1 MKKILSIMLAL
12 FMLALPTLS
21 LAASPAGLLG
31 EAVEAGRPWRAEVS
45 MQAGEIPADAD
56 TAALLSDIIDALGFR
71 MDVQQGDA
79 PQTDVALLLSGK
91 EVLTFAVAEKGD
103 DTYIKT
109 NLTGE
114 DVMAF
119 NAEEAQALLERVLKL
134 MVDSGAMTEAELE
147 EIKAQLGS
155 MAGAGNIT
163 AMMEGMQ
170 VDTAAILSLVAEITA
185 QVTTE
190 EVTAQPR
197 NCDPAVRKV
206 SFTVTRDMLMKYY
219 SLCVDMLKKNEAYM
233 ALLNE
238 QMALVADSGEAVT
251 AEEALDKGLETIQN
265 SITAFSAPV
274 SVYLNE
280 KDEPVYALVD
290 ATMTTGQED
299 DQVNLTMTIGY
310 ARLTGTEGVSH
321 SATLIAN
328 DEEKDGIAMTFNY
341 LAGEKRS
348 MISFDAAEI
357 DEGVS
362 EAPVMSVEAELLKD
376 RVETAAHD
384 QLTVTMTLRD
394 DDESQSMTLKADV
407 SAEKSGEDAAFN
419 LIGKLF
425 LPGSEKEMITLNA
438 AVTTGEAAPSIAVED
453 AVRPGAM
460 TDDEFNAFLG
470 QVVQSAQT
478 ALLVML
484 QSLPDSVLQLFL
496 Q

>member
-1 MKKILSIMLAL
+1 
-12 FMLALPTLS
+12 
-21 LAASPAGLLG
+21 
-31 EAVEAGRPWRAEVS
+31 
-45 MQAGEIPADAD
+45 
-56 TAALLSDIIDALGFR
+56 
-71 MDVQQGDA
+71 
-79 PQTDVALLLSGK
+79 
-91 EVLTFAVAEKGD
+91 
-103 DTYIKT
+103 
-109 NLTGE
+109 
-114 DVMAF
+114 
-119 NAEEAQALLERVLKL
+119 
-134 MVDSGAMTEAELE
+134 
-147 EIKAQLGS
+147 
-155 MAGAGNIT
+155 
-163 AMMEGMQ
+163 
-170 VDTAAILSLVAEITA
+170 
-185 QVTTE
+185 
-190 EVTAQPR
+190 
-197 NCDPAVRKV
+197 
-206 SFTVTRDMLMKYY
+206 
-219 SLCVDMLKKNEAYM
+219 
-233 ALLNE
+233 
-238 QMALVADSGEAVT
+238 MALVADSGEAVT

-290 ATMTTGQED
+290 ATMTVGQDD
-299 DQVNLTMTIGY
+299 DQVNLTMSLGY

-348 MISFDAAEI
+348 VISFDAAEI

-376 RVETAAHD
+376 RGETAAHD

-394 DDESQSMTLKADV
+394 DDESQSVNLTADI
-407 SAEKSGEDAAFN
+407 SAEKTGEDAAFN

-438 AVTTGEAAPSIAVED
+438 DVTTGTAAPSIAVENT
-453 AVRPGAM
+453 VRPGAM

-484 QSLPDSVLQLFL
+484 QSLPESVLQLFL
-496 Q
+496 R

>member
-1 MKKILSIMLAL
+1 MRRHRDAYH
-12 FMLALPTLS
+12 
-21 LAASPAGLLG
+21 AA
-31 EAVEAGRPWRAEVS
+31 
-45 MQAGEIPADAD
+45 
-56 TAALLSDIIDALGFR
+56 
-71 MDVQQGDA
+71 
-79 PQTDVALLLSGK
+79 
-91 EVLTFAVAEKGD
+91 FA
-103 DTYIKT
+103 
-109 NLTGE
+109 
-114 DVMAF
+114 
-119 NAEEAQALLERVLKL
+119 R
-134 MVDSGAMTEAELE
+134 
-147 EIKAQLGS
+147 
-155 MAGAGNIT
+155 
-163 AMMEGMQ
+163 
-170 VDTAAILSLVAEITA
+170 
-185 QVTTE
+185 
-190 EVTAQPR
+190 
-197 NCDPAVRKV
+197 
-206 SFTVTRDMLMKYY
+206 
-219 SLCVDMLKKNEAYM
+219 LKKSKFRSRFH
-233 ALLNE
+233 LS
-238 QMALVADSGEAVT
+238 QADRKYIA
-251 AEEALDKGLETIQN
+251 DKGLETIQN
-265 SITAFSAPV
+265 SITAFNAPV
-274 SVYLNE
+274 TVYLND

-376 RVETAAHD
+376 RGETAAHD

-394 DDESQSMTLKADV
+394 DDESQSVTLKADV
-407 SAEKSGEDAAFN
+407 SAEKSGEDAALN
-419 LIGKLF
+419 LSAKLF

-438 AVTTGEAAPSIAVED
+438 AVTTGTATPSIAAEN

>member
-1 MKKILSIMLAL
+1 MKKILSMMLAL
-12 FMLALPTLS
+12 CMLVLPAMS
-21 LAASPAGLLG
+21 MAASPAEILE
-31 EAVEAGRPWRAEVS
+31 EAVETGRPWRAEVS
-45 MQAGEIPADAD
+45 MQAGEIPADAE
-56 TAALLSDIIDALGFR
+56 TAALLGDLINALGFR
-71 MDVQQGDA
+71 VDAQQGDA

-103 DTYIKT
+103 DAFLKT
-109 NLTGE
+109 NLAGA

-119 NAEEAQALLERVLKL
+119 NAEEGQALLERVLKM
-134 MVDSGAMTEAELE
+134 MVESGAMTEAEME
-147 EIKAQLGS
+147 EIKAQVSS
-155 MAGAGNIT
+155 MAGAGSIT
-163 AMMEGMQ
+163 GMMDDVQ
-170 VDTAAILSLVAEITA
+170 FDTAALLSLAAEITA

-206 SFTVTRDMLMKYY
+206 SFTLTRDMLMKYY

-238 QMALVADSGEAVT
+238 QMALVADSGETMT
-251 AEEALDKGLETIQN
+251 AEEALDEGLEMIQS
-265 SITAFSAPV
+265 SITAFNAPV

-290 ATMTTGQED
+290 ATMTVGQDD
-299 DQVNLTMTIGY
+299 DQVNLTMSLGY

-376 RVETAAHD
+376 RGETAAHD
-384 QLTVTMTLRD
+384 QLTVTMTLQD
-394 DDESQSMTLKADV
+394 DDESQSVNLTADI
-407 SAEKSGEDAAFN
+407 SAEKTGEDAAFN

-438 AVTTGEAAPSIAVED
+438 DVTTGTAAPSIAVENT
-453 AVRPGAM
+453 VRPGAM

-484 QSLPDSVLQLFL
+484 QSLPESVLQLFL
-496 Q
+496 R